1 MTPTNHSL
9 AAVFS
14 AMADLLGNR
23 QSKGPPTNSYRIR
36 AYRRGAQ
43 LIASLSEDIA
53 TIAARQE
60 LQTLPGIG
68 RDLSARIEEFLRT
81 GTIQAYEQLKSPL
94 PPEIQDWCRLPGLS
108 EPVVHLL
115 YFKLGI
121 RTLLDLEAL
130 TRSHMLRTL
139 PGVTISEQT
148 LLEAIRLHR
157 GEDNGPPFRA

>member
-1 MTPTNHSL
+1 VTPTNRSL
-9 AAVFS
+9 ATVFS
-14 AMADLLGNR
+14 AMADLLGSSA
-23 QSKGPPTNSYRIR
+23 SKAPRTNSYRIR
-36 AYRRGAQ
+36 AYRRAAE
-43 LIASLSEDIA
+43 LIASLPEDLA

-81 GTIQAYEQLKSPL
+81 GTIQAYEQLKTPL
-94 PPEIQDWCRLPGLS
+94 PQEVQGWCRLPGLS

-115 YFKLGI
+115 YFRLGI
-121 RTLLDLEAL
+121 RTLSDLEAL

-139 PGVTISEQT
+139 PGVMISEDT

-157 GEDNGPPFRA
+157 G